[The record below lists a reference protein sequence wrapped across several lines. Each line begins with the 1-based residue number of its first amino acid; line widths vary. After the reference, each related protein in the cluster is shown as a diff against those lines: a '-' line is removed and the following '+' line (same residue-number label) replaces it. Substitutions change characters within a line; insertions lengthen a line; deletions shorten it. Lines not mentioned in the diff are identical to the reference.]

1 MKLKICC
8 KDNKNKNSVNI
19 YNIFNNEKKYVIM
32 MELCDDNL
40 KNILEKKKSGFN
52 VEEIYEILEQLNNT
66 FKIMVKNK
74 IMNIGLNL
82 ENILI
87 KYLNE
92 EKTEY
97 IIKLSDYGLR
107 KNLNSFYINNENLN
121 KEYITAPEVLMKKNY
136 NDKCDLWSLG
146 IIIYQLFFKNFS
158 FNNNSKYKLI
168 NDIKSGKKV
177 SIKICNELL
186 NELISKLLKIESK
199 ERISWEEY
207 FNHPFFKKFIKKK
220 NNFKKEYLIKY
231 IKF

>member
-1 MKLKICC
+1 MKICC

-82 ENILI
+82 EDILI

-146 IIIYQLFFKNFS
+146 IIIYQLFFKISS

-177 SIKICNELL
+177 SIKTDNELL
-186 NELISKLLKIESK
+186 NDLISKLLKIESK

-207 FNHPFFKKFIKKK
+207 FNHPFFKKFNKMK